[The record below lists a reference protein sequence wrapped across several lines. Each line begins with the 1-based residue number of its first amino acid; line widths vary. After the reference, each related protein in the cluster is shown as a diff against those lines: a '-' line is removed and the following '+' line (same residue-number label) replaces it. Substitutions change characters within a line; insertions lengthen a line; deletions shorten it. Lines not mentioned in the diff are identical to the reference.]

1 MLVVIWLAAIFT
13 KIIKCELVVFTNQ
26 SGNQAGRDFAGRDIY
41 NTDIRIVTQ
50 AAIEEL
56 AHLYEKMKADGIGD
70 PSGNSFSRKLQHYM
84 SSPTDGDVR
93 GLEEKLRDSNRLD
106 MLHFAMKE
114 KESAVKLIMKFQ
126 SSKSAQRV
134 YTILLDELHTIYML
148 TVTPV
153 IEGGGDRQAVDLI
166 ISQALQTVKSM
177 LGENFMEFT
186 VKDLLG
192 LLFFLAGNCHIR
204 WDKNADLSPSV

>member
-1 MLVVIWLAAIFT
+1 MFS
-13 KIIKCELVVFTNQ
+13 NQ
-26 SGNQAGRDFAGRDIY
+26 SGNRAGRDFAGRDIN
-41 NTDIRIVTQ
+41 NTDINIITP
-50 AAIEEL
+50 ASIEEL
-56 AHLYEKMKADGIGD
+56 ALLYAKLKVDGVGD
-70 PSGNSFSRKLQHYM
+70 PSGNSFSHKLQHYM
-84 SSPTDGDVR
+84 STPTDGDVR

-106 MLHFAMKE
+106 MLPFAMKE
-114 KESAVKLIMKFQ
+114 KELAFKLVMKYQ
-126 SSKSAQRV
+126 SSRSAQRV

-153 IEGGGDRQAVDLI
+153 IEAGGDRQEVDM
-166 ISQALQTVKSM
+166 SVNRALQAVKSM

-204 WDKNADLSPSV
+204 WDKDANLSSSI